1 MTAFGPTLLFAIGE
15 GAILPV
21 IALGVRDRGGSV
33 ALAALVVTLIGIG
46 SLVSNLPASVLTTR
60 YGERWAIVGAG
71 VWCALA
77 MAICMVV
84 PHLAAFTVGVFM
96 IGMASAVFSLAR
108 QSYLTEAVPFHY
120 RARALSTLGGVMRIG
135 LFIGPFLG
143 AAVIPFAGL
152 AGAYGVGV
160 VALVLSALLAAR
172 MPDLPGERQAAV
184 LAAVAAAAADGAP
197 RAPTIRAV
205 TASHARILL
214 TVGIGTLLV
223 SAVRASRQAV
233 VPLWADHLGLD
244 AATTS
249 LIYGLAGGIDMLV
262 FYPAGKVMDRK
273 GRTWVAVPSM
283 FIMGAGLLFLPLA
296 HSAATSADRRLGPRL
311 RQRHRLGNDHDA
323 GRRLLADGRPGA
335 LPRRL
340 AADGGPRLDR
350 WPGAHFRRNR
360 AVLACRGHLLH
371 RPGRAGGGIGALVLD
386 SANRQATCRLR
397 HTPDPSQAGHR
408 LPRRPTCAAASSARP
423 RSAPWSPRWRG
434 RAPAAARRPRPRA

>member
-1 MTAFGPTLLFAIGE
+1 MSEPPPFSLRSIAVPAFGPSLLFAIGE
-15 GAILPV
+15 GAVLPV

-46 SLVSNLPASVLTTR
+46 SLVSNLPASILTTR

-96 IGMASAVFSLAR
+96 IGMAAAVFSLAR

-135 LFIGPFLG
+135 LFIGPFIG
-143 AAVIPFAGL
+143 AAVIPFTGL

-160 VALVLSALLAAR
+160 VALVLSSLLAAR

-184 LAAVAAAAADGAP
+184 LAAVAAAADGTA
-197 RAPTIRAV
+197 RGPTIRAV
-205 TASHARILL
+205 SVSHARIFL
-214 TVGIGTLLV
+214 TVGIGALLV

-283 FIMGAGLLFLPLA
+283 FIMAAGLLYLPLA
-296 HSAATSADRRLGPRL
+296 HSAATLLIAALILGFGNGIGSGMIMTLGADYSPA
-311 RQRHRLGNDHDA
+311 A
-323 GRRLLADGRPGA
+323 GRAHFLGVWRLMADLGSTSGPALISGA
-335 LPRRL
+335 TALFSL
-340 AADGGPRLDR
+340 AAGIFCTGLVALAA
-350 WPGAHFRRNR
+350 G
-360 AVLACRGHLLH
+360 AVLWYWIPRTAK
-371 RPGRAGGGIGALVLD
+371 RPAV
-386 SANRQATCRLR
+386 
-397 HTPDPSQAGHR
+397 
-408 LPRRPTCAAASSARP
+408 
-423 RSAPWSPRWRG
+423 
-434 RAPAAARRPRPRA
+434 